1 LFILAIRSPQTKQK
15 YLQRFGYFLNF
26 AQVAMER
33 GTSIEELCSK
43 LAELAKSDYKWLTN
57 CIFSYLQLLKTR
69 VESKEIK
76 ASTLRNNIKPI
87 KLFCEQLDID
97 TPWKKLMH
105 EMPRERKYAKVLTNI
120 VLIVFIAI
128 FFIVSLHNISN
139 TGYVKQPSSH

>member
-1 LFILAIRSPQTKQK
+1 
-15 YLQRFGYFLNF
+15 
-26 AQVAMER
+26 MER
-33 GTSIEELCSK
+33 GTSIEERCNK

-97 TPWKKLMH
+97 TPWKKLMRG
-105 EMPRERKYAKVLTNI
+105 MPRERKYAKVLTNI

-128 FFIVSLHNISN
+128 FFIVSLYNISN
-139 TGYVKQPSSH
+139 TMYVKQPSSQ